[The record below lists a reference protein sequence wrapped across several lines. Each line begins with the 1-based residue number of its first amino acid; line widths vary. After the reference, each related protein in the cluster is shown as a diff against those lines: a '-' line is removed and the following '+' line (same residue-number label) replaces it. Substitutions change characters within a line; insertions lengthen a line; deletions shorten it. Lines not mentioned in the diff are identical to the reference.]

1 MVSLC
6 AEHNTKLVRYML
18 MHHTICIMHPC
29 NHADITLDAVHA
41 FAKMCDYELNYENP
55 KTKLTIDDKDW
66 PKTFEALE
74 QYFTLKHGEY
84 HIPLANVIWE
94 QVDLPTAADDP
105 ADNYA
110 MPVEEMIAH
119 ALHERNGQPDPIFII
134 NSGKVLDNLADMFR
148 ETMSSTYMKDFV
160 QPRDGCGAHR
170 TLFNHYLSLNNVNN
184 QSAASEKALTMI
196 SYNGE
201 GRHWNFDKY
210 VTAQKKHHQV
220 LEGLVH
226 YLDKSLAI
234 QCCALIL
241 MDWLCYTKI
250 LSTSLKVPVPLVPLP
265 CLEMFRRQVL
275 RKEIQST
282 LDITVWPNM
291 QS

>member
-226 YLDKSLAI
+226 YGYSGIDPTTKVRY
-234 QCCALIL
+234 L
-241 MDWLCYTKI
+241 MDSIKTKELDVLTGQI
-250 LSTSLKVPVPLVPLP
+250 LGNPMLRSDFDGLVMLYKD
-265 CLEMFRRQVL
+265 F
-275 RKEIQST
+275 INQSKSSSSA
-282 LDITVWPNM
+282 NK
-291 QS
+291 